1 MTPGALAAA
10 NGALSASTTLS
21 LPVDGTLLA
30 TLTEAYE
37 SARWDH
43 I

>member
-1 MTPGALAAA
+1 VDDGPIDD
-10 NGALSASTTLS
+10 LS

-30 TLTEAYE
+30 ALTGAYE
-37 SARWDH
+37 PAGRDP